1 MTNKKWANRER
12 GLMFYGK
19 GGDVY
24 GSEFYIQDGS
34 WAMFSGVRIY
44 ARNSSNEKEEI
55 CLSLKLDGAKKL
67 IKGLQR
73 FVLEKDK

>member
-1 MTNKKWANRER
+1 MTNKKWANKER
-12 GLMFYGK
+12 GLRLYGEGK
-19 GGDVY
+19 DVY
-24 GSEFYIQDGS
+24 GSGFHIQDGS
-34 WAMFSGVRIY
+34 WAAFSAVRIY